1 MLWRLYSKR
10 AAKILRQP
18 ERRALKLVGV
28 SFTLLLAYV
37 AFDAAKTLTSH
48 KRPERSIIGILLSVL
63 SLIVMPLLARA
74 KRRTTARVNSRA
86 LHADSRQTSICAYL
100 SAILLGGLLLKPLLG
115 WRWADPIAALI
126 MVPIIGK
133 EGRGGA
139 TGEPCDDCH

>member
-1 MLWRLYSKR
+1 LLWRLYSK
-10 AAKILRQP
+10 LRGQDTEAV

-28 SFTLLLAYV
+28 SFILLLAYV
-37 AFDAAKTLTSH
+37 AFDAAKTLISH

-86 LHADSRQTSICAYL
+86 LHADSRQTSICTYL